1 MKCRF
6 EVVAVPEWE
15 PPFVTPDRYSKT
27 DLPNGRALFVWVG
40 DDDIETMDHI
50 GQNLRSPEGFGKV
63 FSHKVFNAFDG
74 GFISQ
79 LICSSNNFTRS

>member
-1 MKCRF
+1 M
-6 EVVAVPEWE
+6 VAVPEWE